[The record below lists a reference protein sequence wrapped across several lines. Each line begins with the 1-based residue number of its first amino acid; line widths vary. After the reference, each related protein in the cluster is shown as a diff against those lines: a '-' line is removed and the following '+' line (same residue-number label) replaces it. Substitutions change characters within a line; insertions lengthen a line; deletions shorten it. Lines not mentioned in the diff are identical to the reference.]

1 MQVKT
6 ILNRVQK
13 FKSFVYAAVRW
24 AEYAGE
30 PALDVEVEARV
41 NSRALCSVC
50 GQAGPGYDRLPV
62 RRFEF
67 VPLWGFKVFLVYA
80 PRRVDCRDCGVRVE
94 RLPWASGKHQLTD
107 AYAWFL
113 ARWARRLSWKEVAQ
127 VFASSWDSVFRS
139 VEMAVAWGRVHAD
152 YSGVRAIGIDEIAWQ
167 RGHRYL
173 TLVYQI
179 DAHCKRLL
187 WVGNR
192 RKVKTL
198 LGFFRW
204 FGATRSRELKYICSD
219 MWKPYLKVIA
229 KKAGQAVHV
238 LDRFHIMTYFSKA
251 LDEVRA
257 GETRALKAKGYEPV
271 LTKSRWLLLKRPEN
285 LSEQQDVRLAE
296 LLQYNLKSVRAYL
309 LKEEF
314 QFFWSYVSPYWA
326 GRFLDR
332 WCTKTM
338 RSQIEPMKKVA
349 SMLRRHRPLLLNWFR
364 AKGQLSSGVV
374 EGLNGKA
381 KLTSRKSFG
390 FRTYHGA
397 EIALYHTLGALP
409 EPEFTHRFC

>member
-1 MQVKT
+1 MQLKT

-13 FKSFVYAAVRW
+13 FKSFVYTAVRW
-24 AEYAGE
+24 VEDSGE
-30 PALDVEVEARV
+30 PALEVEIEPRM
-41 NSRALCSVC
+41 NSRALCSIC
-50 GQAGPGYDRLPV
+50 ERPRPGYDKLPA

-67 VPLWGFKVFLVYA
+67 VPLWGMKVFFVYS

-94 RLPWASGKHQLTD
+94 RVPWATGKHRLTD

-113 ARWARRLSWKEVAQ
+113 ARWARRLSWKEVAE

-139 VEMAVAWGRVHAD
+139 VEMAVEWGRAHAD
-152 YSGVRAIGIDEIAWQ
+152 YSGVQAIGIDEIAWQ
-167 RGHRYL
+167 RGHKYL

-187 WVGNR
+187 WVGNK
-192 RKVKTL
+192 RKIKTL

-204 FGATRSRELKYICSD
+204 FGKDRSQALQYVCSD

-238 LDRFHIMTYFSKA
+238 LDRFHIMMHFSKA
-251 LDEVRA
+251 LDAVRA
-257 GETRALKAKGYEPV
+257 EEAKALKAKGYEPV

-285 LSEQQDVRLAE
+285 LTDKQDMRLAE
-296 LLQYNLKSVRAYL
+296 LLQYNLRSVRAYL

-314 QFFWSYVSPYWA
+314 QFFWSYASPYWA
-326 GRFLDR
+326 GRFLDQ
-332 WCTKTM
+332 WCTKAM
-338 RSQIEPMKKVA
+338 RSKIDPMKKVA
-349 SMLRRHRPLLLNWFR
+349 RMLRGHRELLLNWFR

-374 EGLNGKA
+374 EGFNGKA
-381 KLTSRKSFG
+381 KLTSRKAFG

>member
-1 MQVKT
+1 MQLKT

-13 FKSFVYAAVRW
+13 FKSFVYTSVSWR
-24 AEYAGE
+24 EHGGK
-30 PALDVEVEARV
+30 PALEVEIEPRA
-41 NSRALCSVC
+41 NGRALCSGC
-50 GQAGPGYDRLPV
+50 ELPRPGYDKLAV

-67 VPLWGFKVFLVYA
+67 VPLWGMKVFFVYA
-80 PRRVDCRDCGVRVE
+80 PRRVDCSSCGVRVE
-94 RLPWASGKHQLTD
+94 RLPWASGKHRLTD

-113 ARWARRLSWKEVAQ
+113 ARWARRLSWKEVAE

-139 VEMAVAWGRVHAD
+139 VEMAVEWGRARAD
-152 YSGVRAIGIDEIAWQ
+152 YSGVQAIGIDEIAWQ
-167 RGHRYL
+167 RGHKYL

-192 RKVKTL
+192 RKIKTL

-204 FGATRSRELKYICSD
+204 FGRERSQALKYVCSD

-238 LDRFHIMTYFSKA
+238 LDRFHIMTHFSKA

-257 GETRALKAKGYEPV
+257 EESKALKARGYEPV

-285 LSEQQDVRLAE
+285 LTDKQDVRLAE
-296 LLQYNLKSVRAYL
+296 LLQYNLRSVRAYL

-314 QFFWSYVSPYWA
+314 QFFWSYASPHWA

-338 RSQIEPMKKVA
+338 RSKIEPMKKVA
-349 SMLRRHRPLLLNWFR
+349 KMLRGHRELLLNWFR
-364 AKGQLSSGVV
+364 AKGQISSGVV
-374 EGLNGKA
+374 EGFNGKA
-381 KLTSRKSFG
+381 KLTSRKAFG
-390 FRTYHGA
+390 FRTYRGA
-397 EIALYHTLGALP
+397 EIALYHALGALP
-409 EPEFTHRFC
+409 EPKFTHRFC